1 MNGIAIREKSTKK
14 LVEFIEC
21 SGRSALQV
29 LGGSRINL
37 NHDEYQSNE
46 EFGVTEEEVKKMKEE
61 NRAS

>member
-1 MNGIAIREKSTKK
+1 MNGITIREKSTNK

-21 SGRSALQV
+21 SGREALQV

-37 NHDEYQSNE
+37 NHDDYKSTE